1 MQYLV
6 NTDSKKNDLHI
17 NIDPLLDLVYRMIAT
32 SLKNGR
38 FFFVW
43 MHRWMDGWIDG
54 SMDAWMDAWMDG
66 WVDGWMDG

>member
-54 SMDAWMDAWMDG
+54 SMDAAAAYGPGITLRVIDLR
-66 WVDGWMDG
+66 